1 MLMFGAAKVW
11 WVILAEVGPLGM
23 VSRQADEWIRYFVL
37 EALDELGLFEYLE
50 QPHSYGQVVA
60 RFGFV
65 DMAFTRG
72 VFETLASGR
81 NSVLIEED
89 GRYQRNPKVQLPTLE
104 ELGRRTKTSFQNM
117 AFFRD
122 FAQQIPA
129 RMRQEPVDFVR
140 HFEEEG
146 PAVLSFDR
154 SLSTRI
160 YSGLRKAAFAY
171 VDVEELRGKRI
182 LDLGCG
188 SGHETAD
195 IWLRL
200 KGEAQ
205 ITAVDPVRGLLD
217 LAEEQFVEIVSKGNH
232 RTPALTQEN
241 RPSFHLMSAMNLDFP
256 DESFDVVYHS
266 LILHWLSSPH
276 RGVQEIARVLKPGGL
291 VFGTQYTRPRASPW
305 QNLMFTVHEGVNGV
319 FWEEEFRQ
327 WYEKEGVTLSVT
339 SPAGVFK
346 GRKIGG

>member
-1 MLMFGAAKVW
+1 MLEAAKVW

-23 VSRQADEWIRYFVL
+23 VSRQADEWIRYFVI
-37 EALDELGLFEYLE
+37 EALKELGLFEYLE
-50 QPHSYGQVVA
+50 EPKSYGQIVA

-72 VFETLASGR
+72 VMETLASGR
-81 NSVLIEED
+81 QSPLIEEE
-89 GRYQRNPKVQLPTLE
+89 GRYWRNPQVQLPTRE
-104 ELGRRTKTSFQNM
+104 ELVQRTKTAFRNM

-146 PAVLSFDR
+146 PAILSFDR

-160 YSGLRKAAFAY
+160 YAGLRKAAFAY
-171 VDVEELRGKRI
+171 VNVKELQGRRI

-200 KGEAQ
+200 RGDAQ
-205 ITAVDPVRGLLD
+205 IVAVDPVRGLLD
-217 LAEEQFVEIVSKGNH
+217 LAEEQFEEFVGQSKLRGVPPI
-232 RTPALTQEN
+232 TDEN
-241 RPSFHLMSAMNLDFP
+241 RPTFHLMSAMDLDFP

-266 LILHWLSSPH
+266 LILHWLSNPQ
-276 RGVQEIARVLKPGGL
+276 RGIQEIARVLKPGGL

-319 FWEEEFRQ
+319 FWEEEFRR
-327 WYEKEGVTLSVT
+327 WYQKEGISLSVT

-346 GRKIGG
+346 GYKFGG

>member
-1 MLMFGAAKVW
+1 MFGAAKVW

-23 VSRQADEWIRYFVL
+23 VSRQADEWIRYFVIESL
-37 EALDELGLFEYLE
+37 EEQGLFEYLE
-50 QPHSYGQVVA
+50 QPHSYGQIVA

-65 DMAFTRG
+65 DTAFTRG
-72 VFETLASGR
+72 VLETLASGR
-81 NSVLIEED
+81 NGPLLEEE
-89 GRYQRNPKVQLPTLE
+89 GRYRRNRKVQLPTLE
-104 ELGRRTKTSFQNM
+104 ELTRRTKTSFQDM

-122 FAQQIPA
+122 FAQQIPV

-140 HFEEEG
+140 HFEEQG

-160 YSGLRKAAFAY
+160 YAGLRKAAFAY
-171 VDVEELRGKRI
+171 VDVGELRGKRI

-200 KGEAQ
+200 QGDAR

-217 LAEEQFVEIVSKGNH
+217 LAEEQFVEIVSRYNH
-232 RTPALTQEN
+232 GTPALTQEN
-241 RPSFHLMSAMNLDFP
+241 HPSFHLMSAMNLDFP

-266 LILHWLSSPH
+266 LILHWLSSPQK
-276 RGVQEIARVLKPGGL
+276 GIQEIARVLKPGGL

-319 FWEEEFRQ
+319 FWEEEFRR
-327 WYEKEGVTLSVT
+327 WYGKEGVTLSIT